1 MTTIDL
7 RAVSFSYRGH
17 GGKPALNNIT
27 FAVGPGVTG
36 VVGPNGAGKSTLLRV
51 LAGLHRPDRG
61 TALVNG
67 APPGALRV
75 AGKIGLIPETPIFD
89 HYVTVGEFITGLT
102 RLLQAREAW
111 LQQIEEIWNQPLGSL
126 SLGQKRRVELTASLI
141 GDPALLLL
149 DEPTNGLDPFALA
162 HLRETIADLKD
173 GSRAI
178 FVSSHHLD
186 ELQRTADRL
195 LVIADG
201 RCRGCWEREASIREF
216 GSVEGLFKT
225 VVGDLSATDSTC

>member
-7 RAVSFSYRGH
+7 GAVSFSYRGH

-51 LAGLHRPDRG
+51 LAGLQRPDHG

-67 APPGALRV
+67 APPEALRV

-111 LQQIEEIWNQPLGSL
+111 LQRIEEIWNQPLGSL
-126 SLGQKRRVELTASLI
+126 SLGQKRRVELTAALI

-162 HLRETIADLKD
+162 HLREKIAELKN

-201 RCRGCWEREASIREF
+201 SCRGCWEREASIREF
-216 GSVEGLFKT
+216 GSVEGLFT
-225 VVGDLSATDSTC
+225 AVVGDLSATASTC